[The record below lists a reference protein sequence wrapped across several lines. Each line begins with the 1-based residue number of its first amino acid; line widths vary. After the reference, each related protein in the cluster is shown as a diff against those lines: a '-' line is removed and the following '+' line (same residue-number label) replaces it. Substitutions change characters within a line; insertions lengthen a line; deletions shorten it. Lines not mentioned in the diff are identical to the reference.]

1 MEYKVINLF
10 GLIQNPIISSIALHS
25 FVSGYNNV
33 TLNRDAELKYPKL
46 EYLFYV
52 LPIVYHQR
60 SLDIFVSARSM
71 HRALERDNSITIG
84 LQERAL
90 KMVAQTYEGL
100 NLSFS
105 KNLLTINKSN
115 VTIELVNTIKRI
127 PLPNKMVNYDL
138 LKIQRCANQL
148 GYIFAKTDDRN
159 LQLYLNIRF

>member
-1 MEYKVINLF
+1 MEYKVKSLF
-10 GLIQNPIISSIALHS
+10 GLIQNPIISSIALHG
-25 FVSGYNNV
+25 FVTGYNNV
-33 TLNRDAELKYPKL
+33 AVNRESELKYPKL

-71 HRALERDNSITIG
+71 QRALEKDNSITIG
-84 LQERAL
+84 LQERAI

-115 VTIELVNTIKRI
+115 STIELINTTKRI

-138 LKIQRCANQL
+138 LKIQRCAIQL
-148 GYIFAKTDDRN
+148 GNIFAKTDDRN